1 MDWHQIPWSAIVTGL
16 LAIVGFIGWLV
27 RLEAKTQSN
36 RREIEIVDEKVGL
49 TNTRV
54 GLTETALVELR
65 TTAITRADLK
75 EVEERVTGSVK
86 AVGEQVS
93 GEIDRLVRV
102 IEKPAP
108 RSRSTRS

>member
-1 MDWHQIPWSAIVTGL
+1 MDWHNFPWSAVVTGL
-16 LAIVGFIGWLV
+16 LAVVGFIGWLV

-49 TNTRV
+49 TNARV
-54 GLTETALVELR
+54 GITESALVELR

-75 EVEERVTGSVK
+75 EVEERVTKSVE
-86 AVGEQVS
+86 AVGQQVA

-108 RSRSTRS
+108 RSRSPRS